1 MKNDFKYSDITEKII
16 GCAMRVHQKM
26 KNGYPEVIYQ
36 RCMAIE
42 FQRAGLNY
50 RQEVEMS
57 VFYDNICVGRRRVDF
72 LVEEKVS
79 VELKAISNL
88 TNENLA
94 QALNYLE
101 AQHLEVG
108 LLLNFGAP
116 SLQFKRLIN
125 QQKLNNP
132 SNQNVNLGN
141 QRL

>member
-132 SNQNVNLGN
+132 SNQNVNPDN